1 MPSAYGLGTSKKP
14 YAFYDLCPRPTA
26 WAQVIRRLQK
36 QAAEKLGTPTETLP
50 DPENLRSWTKDQ
62 D

>member
-1 MPSAYGLGTSKKP
+1 MARVENVKQAGVETVVERAARENKEI
-14 YAFYDLCPRPTA
+14 T
-26 WAQVIRRLQK
+26 K

-62 D
+62 AKTNK